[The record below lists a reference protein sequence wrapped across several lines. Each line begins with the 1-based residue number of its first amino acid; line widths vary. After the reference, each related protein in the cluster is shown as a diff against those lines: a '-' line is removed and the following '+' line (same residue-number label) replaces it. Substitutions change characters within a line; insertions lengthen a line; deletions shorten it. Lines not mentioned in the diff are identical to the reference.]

1 MRLTGTTSAAWML
14 ALALSLSVSSCR
26 LVSSLGKGSAAD
38 VPYGKET
45 QLAYFEGQGHLLKGD
60 LEDAYA
66 SFLTCADAQPDEVA
80 FHFQLGKIDLELEHH
95 EAAGLHLD
103 RAAELEPNN
112 TWVLYHRGL
121 ARLAQGNGAG
131 AEEDWTPYVVARP
144 GDLEAL
150 LECVDRLL
158 SEGLVLPALNLMS
171 NYESQVGNDEDV
183 RTEALRI
190 VEQTADPK
198 NLGQFLE
205 QARKDF
211 PESDIFQLQWA
222 RYLMAIGEL
231 EACYTELQSLAQ
243 RRPTWGLVQFELA
256 EWHTRRDE
264 LTSALP
270 PLKRAMSSDDVSL
283 ESKLRVLLGYGMLAQ
298 GDPEFHAPYEALLD
312 RMLGRHGEEPSVVE
326 LACDWAYQNNRL
338 DDALDF
344 ALLLLELAPGS
355 AETWTNLM
363 AIRVDL
369 GQWEAMVGDAESA
382 LARFPLDPL
391 LYYYH
396 GLALRE
402 TRQSGKAAKAFE
414 GGLGVVL
421 DNPVLES
428 ALASALASALRDVN
442 ELDASEDAFERSLKA
457 MEDAYVLNNH
467 AYYLSGR
474 YTLDKGKAR
483 LERALECSTRAN
495 ELKPQEGNFM
505 DTQAYVLY
513 KLGRHD
519 EALEWILRAQD
530 YGMAGDAV
538 ALEHEGDIRWA
549 LGDKEAA
556 LDAWRRALEAGGD
569 EAVLNPKLNRP

>member
-1 MRLTGTTSAAWML
+1 
-14 ALALSLSVSSCR
+14 
-26 LVSSLGKGSAAD
+26 
-38 VPYGKET
+38 
-45 QLAYFEGQGHLLKGD
+45 
-60 LEDAYA
+60 
-66 SFLTCADAQPDEVA
+66 
-80 FHFQLGKIDLELEHH
+80 
-95 EAAGLHLD
+95 
-103 RAAELEPNN
+103 
-112 TWVLYHRGL
+112 
-121 ARLAQGNGAG
+121 
-131 AEEDWTPYVVARP
+131 
-144 GDLEAL
+144 
-150 LECVDRLL
+150 
-158 SEGLVLPALNLMS
+158 
-171 NYESQVGNDEDV
+171 
-183 RTEALRI
+183 
-190 VEQTADPK
+190 
-198 NLGQFLE
+198 
-205 QARKDF
+205 
-211 PESDIFQLQWA
+211 
-222 RYLMAIGEL
+222 MATGEL

-243 RRPTWGLVQFELA
+243 RRPNWGLVQFELA
-256 EWHTRRDE
+256 EWHTRKDD
-264 LTSALP
+264 LASALP

-312 RMLGRHGEEPSVVE
+312 RMLDRHGEEPSVVE

-369 GQWEAMVGDAESA
+369 GQWDAMVGDAESA

-442 ELDASEDAFERSLKA
+442 ELDASEAAFERSLKA

-495 ELKPQEGNFM
+495 ELKPEEGNFM

-530 YGMAGDAV
+530 HGMAGDPV

-556 LDAWRRALEAGGD
+556 RDAWRRALEAGGD
-569 EAVLNPKLNRP
+569 DAVLNPKLNRP